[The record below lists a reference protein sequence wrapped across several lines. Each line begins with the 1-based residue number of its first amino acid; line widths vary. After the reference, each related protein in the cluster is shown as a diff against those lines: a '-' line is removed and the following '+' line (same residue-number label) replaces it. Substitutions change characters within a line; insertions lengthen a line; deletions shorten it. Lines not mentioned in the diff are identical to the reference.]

1 MISELDLKSNENSV
15 RHIFSLWF
23 YSSQLESLIQVCHR
37 ELLDL
42 HEKSRFSHFLNTF
55 ESGFKI
61 IETSFFILRKKE
73 KQRKKEKR
81 ILTVILSEN
90 NSKISKIGYVDE
102 IAINVNRSSWFIS
115 KRLLIRIIIDF
126 RFSNQQKLILR
137 STARVE
143 YVYKTS
149 LKIGHETMRKSPSF
163 YRYEIILI
171 RNTWSLLPRHQWLIC
186 IGGNLSENKSVPRQ
200 PTARVY
206 RDNKAIKK
214 ILRGWEFLN
223 RSLYKALVLCIL
235 QFKNDR

>member
-23 YSSQLESLIQVCHR
+23 YSSQLESLIQVCQR

-102 IAINVNRSSWFIS
+102 IAINVNRSS
-115 KRLLIRIIIDF
+115 
-126 RFSNQQKLILR
+126 
-137 STARVE
+137 
-143 YVYKTS
+143 
-149 LKIGHETMRKSPSF
+149 
-163 YRYEIILI
+163 
-171 RNTWSLLPRHQWLIC
+171 
-186 IGGNLSENKSVPRQ
+186 
-200 PTARVY
+200 
-206 RDNKAIKK
+206 
-214 ILRGWEFLN
+214 
-223 RSLYKALVLCIL
+223 
-235 QFKNDR
+235 